1 MCKTKLN
8 LGLKVGEI
16 DDKLSFDVHIIN
28 TCKTANNKL
37 HTLSNINLY
46 MKENLQKYYYRSA

>member
-28 TCKTANNKL
+28 TCRTANNKL
-37 HTLSNINLY
+37 HNLSNINLY